1 MNRPQI
7 RLSGYSLAAAFLMA
21 SVSACAADWRSAPIY
36 PALKMHPVAAQ
47 QKVGKPCLPP
57 PPAVRNISTVSKYGE
72 GNETNSSVVDEDSEK
87 QYLAD
92 TAPIVAF
99 ASEVASRSDHFV
111 EGRGTGNFDAVCALD
126 WLNAWAESGAFLG
139 DINRQGEAVRKWEL
153 GTFSTV
159 YIKIADA
166 PFLDKGKLERVQ
178 SWIHDI
184 ALAVK
189 ADYSRDLHRSS
200 RQNNHMNWAAWSV
213 LAAGVATNDREM
225 FDWGIDGYR
234 KAIDQI
240 QEDGSLP
247 LELERRSRAASYHM
261 FALQPLVM
269 IAEAGEA
276 NGIAMWRMKDNRL
289 QRLIDLNIA
298 AVADREIIGR
308 MNGFK
313 QDPNFSESSLS
324 WVEAYFARSQDARVL
339 PLINKYRPFGA
350 RRTGGDMTALFVT
363 ARKPDSVVR

>member
-7 RLSGYSLAAAFLMA
+7 RFAGYSLAATMLMA
-21 SVSACAADWRSAPIY
+21 SVSACAADWRSEPIY
-36 PALKMHPVAAQ
+36 PALKMHPVAAK
-47 QKVGKPCLPP
+47 QKAGKPCAAP
-57 PPAVRNISTVSKYGE
+57 PPAVRNISTISKYGE
-72 GNETNSSVVDEDSEK
+72 GNETNSSVVDEDAEK

-99 ASEVASRSDHFV
+99 SSEVASRSDHYV
-111 EGRGTGNFDAVCALD
+111 GGRSTGNYDAVCALD
-126 WLNAWAESGAFLG
+126 WLNSWAESGAFLG

-153 GTFSTV
+153 GTFATV

-166 PFLDKGKLERVQ
+166 PILDKGKLERVRN
-178 SWIHDI
+178 WIHDVGV
-184 ALAVK
+184 AVK

-200 RQNNHMNWAAWSV
+200 RQNNHMNWASWSV
-213 LAAGVATNDREM
+213 LAAGVATNDREL
-225 FDWGIDGYR
+225 FDWGIAGYR
-234 KAIDQI
+234 KAINQI
-240 QEDGSLP
+240 QDNGSLP

-276 NGIAMWRMKDNRL
+276 NGIPMWRMKENRL
-289 QRLIDLNIA
+289 QRLIDLNLA

-324 WVEAYFARSQDARVL
+324 WVEPYFARFHDPRVL
-339 PLINKYRPFGA
+339 PLINKYRPFGS
-350 RRTGGDMTALFVT
+350 RRTGGDMTALFVMPRNP
-363 ARKPDSVVR
+363 AK